1 MIIEVHNIK
10 CGGCMNSIRKA
21 VKDIEGV
28 EDVIIHDDKETV
40 EISGNTDRHAVVSEL
55 ARLGYPEKGNN
66 NILHK
71 TKSFVS
77 CAVGR
82 ITAEE

>member
-1 MIIEVHNIK
+1 MKIEVHNIK
-10 CGGCMNSIRKA
+10 CGGCMNSIKKA
-21 VKDIEGV
+21 LISINGV
-28 EDVIIHDDKETV
+28 NEVNIHDDKETI
-40 EISGNTDRHAVVSEL
+40 EISGSADRELIVSEL

-66 NILHK
+66 NLIHK

-82 ITAEE
+82 MSAES

>member
-1 MIIEVHNIK
+1 MKIEVHNIK
-10 CGGCMNSIRKA
+10 CGGCMNTIKKA
-21 VKDIEGV
+21 VLTIEGV
-28 EDVIIHDDKETV
+28 QEVDIHDDKETI
-40 EISGNTDRHAVVSEL
+40 EISGDANRELVVSEL

-66 NILHK
+66 NLLHK

-82 ITAEE
+82 MSSES

>member
-1 MIIEVHNIK
+1 MKIEVHNIK
-10 CGGCMNSIRKA
+10 CGGCMNTIKKA
-21 VKDIEGV
+21 VLNIDGV
-28 EDVIIHDDKETV
+28 QDVAIHDDKETI
-40 EISGNTDRHAVVSEL
+40 EITGEANRDMVVSEL

-66 NILHK
+66 NLLHK

-82 ITAEE
+82 MSAES

>member
-1 MIIEVHNIK
+1 MKIEVHNIK
-10 CGGCMNSIRKA
+10 CGGCMNTIKKA
-21 VKDIEGV
+21 LLGINGVDQIE
-28 EDVIIHDDKETV
+28 IQDDKETI
-40 EISGNTDRHAVVSEL
+40 EIHGSAAREVVVAEL

-66 NILHK
+66 NLIHK

-82 ITAEE
+82 MSAEQ

>member
-10 CGGCMNSIRKA
+10 CGGCMNSIK
-21 VKDIEGV
+21 KSIQEIEGV
-28 EDVIIHDDKETV
+28 QDVLFAEDKESV
-40 EISGNTDRHAVVSEL
+40 EIVGDADRQTIVDSLVKM
-55 ARLGYPEKGNN
+55 GYPEKGNN
-66 NILHK
+66 NLIAK

-82 ITAEE
+82 MSSEA

>member
-1 MIIEVHNIK
+1 MKIEVHNIK
-10 CGGCMNSIRKA
+10 CGGCTNSIKKA
-21 VKDIEGV
+21 LLSIEGIQEV
-28 EDVIIHDDKETV
+28 VIQDDKETI
-40 EISGNTDRHAVVSEL
+40 EITGSAQRDVVIAEL
-55 ARLGYPEKGNN
+55 TRLGYPEKGSN

-82 ITAEE
+82 MTAES

>member
-1 MIIEVHNIK
+1 MKIEVHNIK
-10 CGGCMNSIRKA
+10 CGGCMNTIKKA
-21 VKDIEGV
+21 ISSMDGV
-28 EDVIIHDDKETV
+28 DEIAIHDDKETIEV
-40 EISGNTDRHAVVSEL
+40 SGNVNRELVVSEL

-66 NILHK
+66 NLMHK

-82 ITAEE
+82 MSAEN

>member
-1 MIIEVHNIK
+1 MKIEVHNIK
-10 CGGCMNSIRKA
+10 CGGCMNSIKKA
-21 VKDIEGV
+21 MLAIEGV
-28 EDVIIHDDKETV
+28 QEVNIHDDKETI
-40 EISGNTDRHAVVSEL
+40 EIEGTANREVLVAEL

-66 NILHK
+66 NLLHK

-82 ITAEE
+82 MSTES

>member
-1 MIIEVHNIK
+1 MKIEVHNIK
-10 CGGCMNSIRKA
+10 CGGCMSTIRKA
-21 VKDIEGV
+21 VLSLEGV
-28 EDVIIHDDKETV
+28 QEVAIHNDKETI
-40 EISGNTDRHAVVSEL
+40 EISGNANRELVVSEL

-66 NILHK
+66 NLRHK

-82 ITAEE
+82 MSAES

>member
-1 MIIEVHNIK
+1 MKIEVHNIK
-10 CGGCMNSIRKA
+10 CSGCMNTIKKA
-21 VKDIEGV
+21 LLGIKGVDQIE
-28 EDVIIHDDKETV
+28 IQDDKETI
-40 EISGNTDRHAVVSEL
+40 EIHGSAARELVVAEL

-66 NILHK
+66 NLIHK

-82 ITAEE
+82 MSAEQ

>member
-1 MIIEVHNIK
+1 MKIEVHNIK
-10 CGGCMNSIRKA
+10 CGGCMNTIKKA
-21 VKDIEGV
+21 MLTIEGV
-28 EDVIIHDDKETV
+28 QEVAIHDDKETI
-40 EISGNTDRHAVVSEL
+40 EISGEANREQVVSEL

-66 NILHK
+66 NLLHK

-82 ITAEE
+82 MSAES

>member
-10 CGGCMNSIRKA
+10 CGGCMNTIKKSLLNIT
-21 VKDIEGV
+21 GV
-28 EDVIIHDDKETV
+28 ESVVFSEDKESV
-40 EISGNTDRHAVVSEL
+40 EIIGTADRAVVVSDLE
-55 ARLGYPEKGNN
+55 RMGYPEKGSNN
-66 NILHK
+66 LLHK

-82 ITAEE
+82 VSGEE

>member
-1 MIIEVHNIK
+1 MKIEVHNIK
-10 CGGCMNSIRKA
+10 CSGCMNSIKKA
-21 VKDIEGV
+21 LLSINGIDEVK
-28 EDVIIHDDKETV
+28 IHDDKETIEV
-40 EISGNTDRHAVVSEL
+40 SGSADRELIVSEL

-66 NILHK
+66 NLIHK

-82 ITAEE
+82 MSA